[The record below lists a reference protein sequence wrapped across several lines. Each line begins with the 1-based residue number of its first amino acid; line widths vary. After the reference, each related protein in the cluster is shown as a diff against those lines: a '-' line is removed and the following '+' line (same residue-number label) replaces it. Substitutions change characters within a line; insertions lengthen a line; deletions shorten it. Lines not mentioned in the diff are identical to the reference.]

1 MGAVVRRDD
10 ESETVV
16 KGNNVGGWIFDG
28 MVLWLR
34 RRQNG
39 DAIE

>member
-1 MGAVVRRDD
+1 MGAVVQRDD
-10 ESETVV
+10 ERETVV
-16 KGNNVGGWIFDG
+16 KGNDVGGWISECV
-28 MVLWLR
+28 VLWLR